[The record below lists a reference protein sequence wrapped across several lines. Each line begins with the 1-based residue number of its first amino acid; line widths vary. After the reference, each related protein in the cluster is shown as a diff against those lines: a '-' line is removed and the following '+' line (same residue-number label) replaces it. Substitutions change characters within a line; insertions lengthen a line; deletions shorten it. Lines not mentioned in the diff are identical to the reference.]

1 MLFRKLSGLW
11 GQGVQRWIRTQ
22 HKRNASLATLL
33 LAKAPSKPP
42 PRSRRARSVAVA
54 SSALFPS
61 GPASRIPPRHT
72 GSAQRTGQ
80 WLKFS
85 HPLNVLESGRP
96 GASMNYWLYL
106 PNTPNA
112 TRLPLVVMLHGCA
125 QTARQFAQ
133 STRMNQLADKK
144 GFAVLY
150 PEQTASSNAGR
161 CWRWYRKEVRE
172 GEAEVKSVVAIIQ
185 KVVEQYALDRSRIY
199 VAGISAGAAMAQIIA
214 INHPH
219 LIAAV
224 GMHSGAVFGVAST
237 PMEGYSVMQNGAVDN
252 LRQAIR
258 EAAARQVYLPVMPAF
273 LIHGH
278 QDSIVRSINLAH
290 LAEQFRELHHL
301 AGYAR
306 ENMLVKITEKL
317 ANQRSGRPYKIYEYY
332 CGKKKL
338 LQVCEVDELG
348 HAWSGGDDAV
358 NFSDSQGPDASR
370 MMWEFFSRHQRVL
383 SAQETCLAEAARLN
397 GTRGD

>member
-1 MLFRKLSGLW
+1 MLFRKLTGLW

-22 HKRNASLATLL
+22 HKRNTKLATALL
-33 LAKAPSKPP
+33 GTSPERRP
-42 PRSRRARSVAVA
+42 PRPRRTRAVAV
-54 SSALFPS
+54 SSTLPPS
-61 GPASRIPPRHT
+61 MPAIRPPRRQA
-72 GSAQRTGQ
+72 GSVQRPGQ

-85 HPLNVLESGRP
+85 HPLSVLESGRP
-96 GASMNYWLYL
+96 GATMNYWLYL
-106 PNTPNA
+106 PDTPKVA
-112 TRLPLVVMLHGCA
+112 RLPLVVMLHGCA

-133 STRMNQLADKK
+133 STRMNQVADKK

-161 CWRWYRKEVRE
+161 CWRWYKKEVRE
-172 GEAEVKSVVAIIQ
+172 GDAEVKSVVAIIQ
-185 KVVEQYALDRSRIY
+185 KVAAQYDLDRSRIY

-224 GMHSGAVFGVAST
+224 GMHSGSVFGAANT
-237 PMEGYSVMQNGAVDN
+237 PMEGYSVMQNGAVDC
-252 LRQAIR
+252 LRQTIR

-273 LIHGH
+273 LIHGQ
-278 QDSIVRSINLAH
+278 QDSIVRPINLAH
-290 LAEQFRELHHL
+290 LSEQFRELHQL

-317 ANQRSGRPYKIYEYY
+317 VTQRSARPCKIYEYY

-338 LQVCEVDELG
+338 LQICEVGELG

-370 MMWEFFSRHQRVL
+370 MMWEFFSRHKRVL
-383 SAQETCLAEAARLN
+383 SAQETYVAEAARSN
-397 GTRGD
+397 GTCGD